1 MIEVSG
7 HMPPQRPLHTAPPS
21 FITPSFIV
29 AWFSAVAN
37 ATLVTEPNTMHPTH
51 QQNSVDSRRSRSR
64 RTQTAS
70 TFLTAVH
77 FLCSLQ
83 LASSQKFDPYQLNGG
98 LVAAVAGKDYVIIAS
113 DTRLTDGGY
122 GINSRRYLNGRI
134 WSASSPSLLMHDG
147 GTSSAEDSTL
157 RRSTPHATI
166 SSVSLT
172 GTPARW
178 EADGSLAMT
187 RRSDDIGGK
196 ETAVI
201 TSSPTYSIPLHSV
214 QQTNLPVMIGS
225 AGCASDCESL
235 KRRVRLEL
243 DSLECNFPSGKMGVQ
258 SVANL
263 LQQVLYG
270 RRGFPFYSFCVVAGI
285 DRDEQ
290 TGDSKC
296 GMGAVYVYDAI
307 GSFERVAV
315 GSAGT
320 GRELLQPILDR
331 MFSGSANRGSIK
343 QNNNV
348 IQDGLARDVMA
359 VPAGRQRTG
368 VAGSLRP
375 PVETTVECT
384 WEEAVNNVARAYQSV
399 AEREISVGDEVV
411 ICVVKAS
418 GSTEDEDST
427 TEVFSFQL
435 KKH

>member
-1 MIEVSG
+1 
-7 HMPPQRPLHTAPPS
+7 
-21 FITPSFIV
+21 
-29 AWFSAVAN
+29 
-37 ATLVTEPNTMHPTH
+37 
-51 QQNSVDSRRSRSR
+51 
-64 RTQTAS
+64 
-70 TFLTAVH
+70 
-77 FLCSLQ
+77 
-83 LASSQKFDPYQLNGG
+83 KFDPYQLNGG

-122 GINSRRYLNGRI
+122 GINSRRNIQL
-134 WSASSPSLLMHDG
+134 
-147 GTSSAEDSTL
+147 
-157 RRSTPHATI
+157 
-166 SSVSLT
+166 
-172 GTPARW
+172 
-178 EADGSLAMT
+178 
-187 RRSDDIGGK
+187 
-196 ETAVI
+196 
-201 TSSPTYSIPLHSV
+201 

-331 MFSGSANRGSIK
+331 MGSIK

-348 IQDGLARDVMA
+348 IQDGLA
-359 VPAGRQRTG
+359 Q
-368 VAGSLRP
+368 
-375 PVETTVECT
+375 CT

-418 GSTEDEDST
+418 GSTED
-427 TEVFSFQL
+427 
-435 KKH
+435 